1 MDQRRP
7 QLGSRTEPVCDYL
20 RRPVAGRLSEPGV
33 NVPKPGYGN
42 GGKAN
47 CAFPPFPQPLLLT
60 RFFRP
65 TVYTKYL
72 TLPGTENTFTSIENT
87 FTSTENTFA
96 STENTFA
103 STENTFASTE
113 NTFASTEN
121 TFAST
126 ENTFA
131 STENTFASTENTLIS
146 IENTNFRN

>member
-72 TLPGTENTFTSIENT
+72 TLPNPLICKTSAVRFTDWRCKPHLIPPINRWAIFSRGLPTFGQTLQRSQGIFGNSG
-87 FTSTENTFA
+87 STA
-96 STENTFA
+96 
-103 STENTFASTE
+103 
-113 NTFASTEN
+113 
-121 TFAST
+121 
-126 ENTFA
+126 
-131 STENTFASTENTLIS
+131 
-146 IENTNFRN
+146 